1 MELQY
6 QQTDKELTIFL
17 PDRIDTSNAEEVE
30 KAVMAVLEGKEISSL
45 ILDAEKTKYVSSV
58 GLRLVLKLKK
68 SYPNLTIT
76 DCAPDVYDVFEMTG
90 FTQIVSIQKA
100 LREISIEG
108 CPLIGSGAYGRV
120 YRIDGDT
127 ILKSF
132 FRGNPISDIERE
144 RGLAREAF
152 ILGIPTAIS
161 FDVVKVKE
169 EKYGVL
175 YELIH
180 SDSLLACLKKHPEDY
195 DKYLDDYAHLLNQL
209 HSVETE
215 NPNIPLLSKDLEYRL
230 TQVKLGVDDELYQE
244 IERRIRTIKDTN
256 TLIHGDCHF
265 KNIFATEDGLIL
277 IDMDTLMR
285 GDPLIEMANLYRT
298 YVCFDVIDP
307 GNIEKFMNVEE
318 GFCQK
323 VYADLLDRLYGEEK
337 EEIQKKVAFLA
348 YFLLLSHYAHAK
360 EQYATELA
368 KTEKIIRTL
377 LPTVESF

>member
-1 MELQY
+1 MPE
-6 QQTDKELTIFL
+6 
-17 PDRIDTSNAEEVE
+17 RIDTSNAEEVE
-30 KAVMAVLEGKEISSL
+30 KALLAILEGKAISSL
-45 ILDAEKTKYVSSV
+45 VLDAEETKYVSSV

-68 SYPNLTIT
+68 NYPNLTVT
-76 DCAPDVYDVFEMTG
+76 NCAPDVYDVFEMTG
-90 FTQIVSIQKA
+90 FTQIVDIQKA

-120 YRIDGDT
+120 YRIDDDT

-132 FRGNPISDIERE
+132 YRGNPISDIERE
-144 RGLAREAF
+144 RALAREAF

-175 YELIH
+175 YELIN

-195 DKYLDDYAHLLNQL
+195 DKYVDEYVKLLNQL

-230 TQVKLGVDDELYQE
+230 TQVKLGVDEELYQE
-244 IERRIRTIKDTN
+244 VARRIRTIKDQN

-265 KNIFATEDGLIL
+265 KNIFSTEDGLIL

-285 GDPLIEMANLYRT
+285 GNPLIEMANLYRT

-323 VYADLLDRLYGEEK
+323 LYADLLDRLYGAEK
-337 EEIQKKVAFLA
+337 EEVQKKVAFLA
-348 YFLLLSHYAHAK
+348 YFLLLSHYARAK
-360 EQYATELA
+360 EKYAMELA
-368 KTEKIIRTL
+368 KTESIIRSL
-377 LPTVESF
+377 LPDVESF